1 MMFRCLRAGFAE
13 GDFEVSPAGSGAPP
27 SLSEL
32 LRELEA
38 LRGRLDQAQAW
49 FHRPQ
54 DSMRAGALAEEVKRL
69 CQEAAR
75 SGEEAEAVK
84 SMARA
89 RDLLN
94 ELQALLGLH

>member
-1 MMFRCLRAGFAE
+1 M
-13 GDFEVSPAGSGAPP
+13 
-27 SLSEL
+27 

-54 DSMRAGALAEEVKRL
+54 DSMRAGALAEEVKRV

-84 SMARA
+84 SLVRA